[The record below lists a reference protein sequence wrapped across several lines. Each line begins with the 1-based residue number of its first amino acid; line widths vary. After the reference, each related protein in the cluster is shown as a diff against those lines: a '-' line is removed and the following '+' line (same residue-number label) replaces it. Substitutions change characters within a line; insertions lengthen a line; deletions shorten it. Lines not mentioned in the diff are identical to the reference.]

1 MGHRY
6 IYIADAPGHELV
18 LADYTTQPS
27 SPHVPLPTRERG
39 VCDGGR
45 RRMPALFPFCGLFR
59 FRASSTLP
67 TDAGSLTVA
76 SQGPVVPGCR
86 CLLFGVSG
94 QVWGGDCAK
103 ATWGDDHVPR
113 KPTKTHVRPSSC
125 ARIHQMSLCVFFFC
139 GCRDVGA

>member
-27 SPHVPLPTRERG
+27 SPHVPLSTRERG

-45 RRMPALFPFCGLFR
+45 RRMPALFPCCGLFR

-94 QVWGGDCAK
+94 QVWGGAAPRRLGVMITFRASPRRLMC
-103 ATWGDDHVPR
+103 VP
-113 KPTKTHVRPSSC
+113 PAAHASTKC
-125 ARIHQMSLCVFFFC
+125 LCVFFFAAAVMLE
-139 GCRDVGA
+139 RD